1 MKPSQGFFLDLAAH
15 ALRMPISTDL
25 VLAEKPDAEA
35 IKLDGNRCQGGSLV
49 RDGDVKILDR
59 ERGWLDSI
67 QDSVETLP
75 AESDE
80 FIAQMVGVADTT
92 KFVAADYELS

>member
-1 MKPSQGFFLDLAAH
+1 MS
-15 ALRMPISTDL
+15 
-25 VLAEKPDAEA
+25 
-35 IKLDGNRCQGGSLV
+35 
-49 RDGDVKILDR
+49 
-59 ERGWLDSI
+59 GWLDSI